1 MADMMKV
8 FKLER
13 DECDAVSLMAKEW
26 ISDPEIEEL
35 SGWSVKAI
43 GQVVK
48 NLPYVEP
55 DGQMLVGD
63 MVTFF
68 WDNTELVNDR
78 VMDSLERSFGCG

>member
-1 MADMMKV
+1 MADMMTV

-13 DECDAVSLMAKEW
+13 AECDAVSLMAKEW
-26 ISDPEIEEL
+26 ISDPKIEEH
-35 SGWSVKAI
+35 SGWEVKAI

-68 WDNTELVNDR
+68 WDHIDLINDR